1 MKTATDTPFGLPLPA
16 PLAGLLGAAFGGA
29 RRIVERLPPQPPS
42 FVLAQALNR
51 ALLPRL
57 DPASRAA
64 LAQRAVE
71 VRVTDLGLRFRLIL
85 TGRGFAVASGAAHP
99 ALRIAAPAAAL
110 HALATG
116 RDDAD
121 TLFFERRLVME
132 GDTEYGLLLKN
143 TLDAIGPLDPL
154 DLLPAPLR
162 RR

>member
-1 MKTATDTPFGLPLPA
+1 MKSAAESPLGLPLPA
-16 PLAGLLGAAFGGA
+16 PLAALLGVALDGA

-57 DPASRAA
+57 DSEARIA

-71 VRVTDLGLRFRLIL
+71 IRVTDLGLRLRLIL
-85 TGRGFAVASGAAHP
+85 TDSGFAVAAADAP
-99 ALRIAAPAAAL
+99 AALRLAAPAASFY
-110 HALATG
+110 ALATG
-116 RDDAD
+116 REDAD
-121 TLFFERRLVME
+121 TLFFERALVME
-132 GDTEYGLLLKN
+132 GDTDYGLRLKN

-154 DLLPAPLR
+154 DLLLPPAR